1 MHSTSSHST
10 LKPEQ
15 NHFKMDIPSVYDHPQ
30 PENTPTTEPNT
41 TNKNS
46 TQDTQPPPDQAT
58 PSSIESSAQT
68 ITELPTNAE
77 PTSSNPISLD
87 QELIDLK
94 KTLGGVS
101 ASLGGWWGKV
111 QKQSAEALAA
121 TNITAQINTA
131 RKDLASLNL
140 IEKAKK
146 EVERLG
152 DQAKEGYAVIS
163 SEIEKGPDLESTE
176 GRIVNVDGVELPAP
190 SRAISASS
198 SSNTI
203 TKDNNQGP
211 TSPKGKE
218 RAPDQNQATDDSNPL
233 SPNPLSTFDSGSIG
247 SFFSKLTKD
256 SESLTATIQSKIS
269 HLPNP
274 AHVPARL
281 TSSGKFDLSEVQKLA
296 EGYLAKGEVYLQDV
310 GKELKDF
317 VQDAVKVIPP
327 SELESVDQTEEG
339 ANNTSAVGVAE
350 KRRILDVKREA
361 MLSKLRRDESQ
372 LLADPRDEDES
383 LQSAFDEFLAGVQHA
398 GGFEGEAWKKRI
410 QSELE
415 LEDSD
420 QSALKG
426 LLEKLVPSSMTDETF
441 WTRYFFRIHRIDQ
454 EEAARRVVLSA
465 AQEDNEGDFSWD
477 MEDESEPPSPMVI
490 IKSGKETSGRVVEGG
505 KTERAEEVE
514 TPKLSNLSNP
524 KIDSATAGK
533 KEEPAPGEDEWG
545 NSPVD
550 GTDVPVVKPA
560 TSSGT
565 TKSSSTSNNEAR
577 RNSASEPDTNDSF
590 DVVSSH
596 QSSDEKPKEST
607 VAPADTNKHDDDEDS
622 DWE

>member
-1 MHSTSSHST
+1 
-10 LKPEQ
+10 
-15 NHFKMDIPSVYDHPQ
+15 MDIPSVYDHPQ
-30 PENTPTTEPNT
+30 AEATATATASSTTAPTITEPNT
-41 TNKNS
+41 KSPNEDS
-46 TQDTQPPPDQAT
+46 HPLSDQTT

-68 ITELPTNAE
+68 ITNLPA
-77 PTSSNPISLD
+77 TSEATGSNLISLD
-87 QELIDLK
+87 QEIIDLK

-190 SRAISASS
+190 SRDISS
-198 SSNTI
+198 SSSSITI
-203 TKDNNQGP
+203 TKDNKEGP

-218 RAPDQNQATDDSNPL
+218 RAPDQNQATNEGNA
-233 SPNPLSTFDSGSIG
+233 SPNSILAFDASSIG
-247 SFFSKLTKD
+247 SFFSKLTQD
-256 SESLTATIQSKIS
+256 SESLTATLQSKIS
-269 HLPNP
+269 HLPHP
-274 AHVPARL
+274 PHVPARL

-310 GKELKDF
+310 GKELKEF

-327 SELESVDQTEEG
+327 SESDQADQPEEG
-339 ANNTSAVGVAE
+339 PSASTPSGTVSVTE
-350 KRRILDVKREA
+350 KRRMLDVKREA

-372 LLADPRDEDES
+372 LLADPREEDEN
-383 LQSAFDEFLAGVQHA
+383 LQNAFDEFMTGVQQA
-398 GGFEGEAWKKRI
+398 GGLEGEAWKKKI
-410 QSELE
+410 LAELE
-415 LEDSD
+415 SEDSD
-420 QSALKG
+420 QVALKA
-426 LLEKLVPSSMTDETF
+426 LLEKLVPNCITDETF

-477 MEDESEPPSPMVI
+477 MEDESEPPSPVVI
-490 IKSGKETSGRVVEGG
+490 VKSHQEVSGKVVE
-505 KTERAEEVE
+505 ERRGQRDEQAE
-514 TPKLSNLSNP
+514 TPKLSKLSNP
-524 KIDSATAGK
+524 KLGAPATTDK
-533 KEEPAPGEDEWG
+533 DEQLPTEDDWG
-545 NSPVD
+545 NSPIDATAASVE
-550 GTDVPVVKPA
+550 PVAKPA
-560 TSSGT
+560 ASSST
-565 TKSSSTSNNEAR
+565 TKSRSTSNNEAR

-590 DVVSSH
+590 DVVSAQ
-596 QSSDEKPKEST
+596 QSSDEKPKKSAT
-607 VAPADTNKHDDDEDS
+607 VSADNNKHDDDDDS